1 MKPAFF
7 ELPLNALRPTQLC
20 VSSDKLRSVQYAL
33 ACSGISMLSPIPVVQ
48 YQQQWILT
56 DGHTRALALYYRG
69 DQRVRVC
76 LESDPLDWNMY
87 QICLNWCAE
96 EQVMQIADLARRVV
110 PHKTFEREWL
120 QRCTNMHDALCW
132 LQTGEVSPDKAD

>member
-1 MKPAFF
+1 MIPAVF
-7 ELPLNALRPTQLC
+7 ELPLNALRPTQLY

-33 ACSGISMLSPIPVVQ
+33 SCGGASILSPIPVVQ
-48 YQQQWILT
+48 YEQQWLLT

-76 LESDPLDWNMY
+76 LESDSLDWPMFE
-87 QICLNWCAE
+87 ICLDWCAE
-96 EQVMQIADLARRVV
+96 AQVLQVADLARRVV

-120 QRCTNMHDALCW
+120 QRCTNMYDALCW
-132 LQTGEVSPDKAD
+132 LHTGESAQD